1 MDMSR
6 YSRGS
11 GRCSGLL
18 AGATLASVVH
28 LIGSVGGI
36 VILIA
41 YALASTRRIPVTG
54 NAFQI
59 MNLSGAVVLLAYS
72 VVLVAWV
79 SVGLNA
85 VWGTVAA
92 IALIRNHRAS
102 TAKAA

>member
-1 MDMSR
+1 MGLSR
-6 YSRGS
+6 YSPGQ
-11 GRCSGLL
+11 GRCS
-18 AGATLASVVH
+18 AGQVTATLAPVVH

-85 VWGTVAA
+85 VWGSVAA

-102 TAKAA
+102 AAKSA

>member
-1 MDMSR
+1 M
-6 YSRGS
+6 
-11 GRCSGLL
+11 
-18 AGATLASVVH
+18 VH

-59 MNLSGAVVLLAYS
+59 MNLSGAIVLLLYS
-72 VVLVAWV
+72 IVLVAWV

-92 IALIRNHRAS
+92 VALIRNYRAAS
-102 TAKAA
+102 AQPS